1 MYFISIYENRRMK
14 PADIALRKGEGG
26 KGRTTE
32 GVNLTKVYCKDMV
45 NITMYSPVQLLY
57 ANKIKIYKL

>member
-32 GVNLTKVYCKDMV
+32 GVNLTKVYCKD
-45 NITMYSPVQLLY
+45 IGKYYDISSCTTILC
-57 ANKIKIYKL
+57 